1 MAKKN
6 RETSPNM
13 RKNAV
18 VTAIVNL
25 FAEVPNKLLNY
36 KQLSHAL
43 GMRTDAQKQLVVE
56 ALNTLL
62 EQGQLEQVSY
72 DSYRDWE
79 TDRKST
85 RLNSSHRS
93 LSRMPSSA

>member
-6 RETSPNM
+6 RETAPNM

-43 GMRTDAQKQLVVE
+43 GMRTDAQK
-56 ALNTLL
+56 
-62 EQGQLEQVSY
+62 
-72 DSYRDWE
+72 
-79 TDRKST
+79 
-85 RLNSSHRS
+85 
-93 LSRMPSSA
+93 

>member
-43 GMRTDAQKQLVVE
+43 GMRTDAQKQLVIE

-72 DSYRDWE
+72 G
-79 TDRKST
+79 KF
-85 RLNSSHRS
+85 RLNLRQNYVTGTLDRQSV
-93 LSRMPSSA
+93 AKKT